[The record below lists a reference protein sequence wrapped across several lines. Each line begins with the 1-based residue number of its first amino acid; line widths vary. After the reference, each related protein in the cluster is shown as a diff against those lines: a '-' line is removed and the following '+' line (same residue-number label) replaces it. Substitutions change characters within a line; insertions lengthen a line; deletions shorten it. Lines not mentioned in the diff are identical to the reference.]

1 MLVGL
6 LGGVKLEY
14 LKSENV
20 TENGINFI
28 NVYKFKERGDIAH
41 VEEVEYDDIRY
52 FVFKGSNPILAK
64 FWSSASFKLDLAS
77 VDYQVKPILSYTNI
91 TFFAFQSF
99 YIHFTLI
106 LRFKIRVFF

>member
-1 MLVGL
+1 MLAAMLIIHIGL

-20 TENGINFI
+20 SENGINFI

-41 VEEVEYDDIRY
+41 IEEVEYDDIRY

-64 FWSSASFKLDLAS
+64 FWSSASFRLDLAS
-77 VDYQVKPILSYTNI
+77 VDYQVQTNI
-91 TFFAFQSF
+91 
-99 YIHFTLI
+99 I
-106 LRFKIRVFF
+106 LHEHNVFFCISNGFTYILL